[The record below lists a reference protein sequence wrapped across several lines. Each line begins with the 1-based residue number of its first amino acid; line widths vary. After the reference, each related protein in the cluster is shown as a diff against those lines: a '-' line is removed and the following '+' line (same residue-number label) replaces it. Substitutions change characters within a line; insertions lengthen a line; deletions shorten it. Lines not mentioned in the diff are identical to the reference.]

1 MTLFTRKYQGYANQS
16 CKVSVSLYVL
26 MGPQK
31 KVSCV
36 SVLRVSSSL
45 PVVLFPSISV
55 WFMLIILK
63 HLLLLKIITGWL
75 LPESMWMELLEC
87 REYREVCQSARHNNP
102 REMWRGSIHRMS
114 LCGRSVA
121 VTSHSL
127 HHVTHVTYLIKNM
140 VCKMETV
147 HILLQEV
154 DTY

>member
-36 SVLRVSSSL
+36 SVLQVSSSL

-63 HLLLLKIITGWL
+63 HLLLLKIITG
-75 LPESMWMELLEC
+75 
-87 REYREVCQSARHNNP
+87 
-102 REMWRGSIHRMS
+102 
-114 LCGRSVA
+114 
-121 VTSHSL
+121 
-127 HHVTHVTYLIKNM
+127 
-140 VCKMETV
+140 
-147 HILLQEV
+147 
-154 DTY
+154 